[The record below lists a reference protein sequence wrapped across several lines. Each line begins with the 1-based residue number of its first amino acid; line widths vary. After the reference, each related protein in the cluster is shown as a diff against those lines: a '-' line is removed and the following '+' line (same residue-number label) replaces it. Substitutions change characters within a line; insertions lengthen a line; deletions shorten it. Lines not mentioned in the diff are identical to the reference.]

1 MLLIK
6 RKSWLNFFQACLCG
20 LASMLAGAS
29 HADPQVIAQVSQ
41 LNKAENA
48 LQTSTGRT
56 FVSTK
61 GAVYELIE
69 SSGGQWAAQALSAR
83 LSNNQPLTCYFT
95 GLAEYANTLYA
106 VCTENNL
113 LAFAPKHLMAMDLS
127 QPNSSMQEIAALH
140 AWGLPNGLASDGA
153 GHLYYAN
160 TAVLTPGAGGVWRI
174 TLSSRFAVAEE
185 KAFYTFA
192 LCSANGLKFYQN
204 KLYVGTNP
212 VTVLG
217 LSQLLRYDVSA
228 TGLSNKAVLY
238 ESFNTIDEISLVQG
252 GLLIAEYLGNRIV
265 HTSEIGQVVH
275 SASFA
280 SPTSAHVI
288 NDRARGK
295 PVVLVTEAGAN
306 RASLIAND
314 WNLLPR

>member
-1 MLLIK
+1 MFSK
-6 RKSWLNFFQACLCG
+6 GKSLLNFFQAALCG
-20 LASMLAGAS
+20 LAAMLASTS
-29 HADPQVIAQVSQ
+29 HADPQVLAQVNQ

-61 GAVYELIE
+61 GAIHELIE
-69 SSGGQWAAQALSAR
+69 SSDGKWSAQVVPAR
-83 LSNNQPLTCYFT
+83 RKNSQPLTCYFT

-113 LAFAPKHLMAMDLS
+113 LAFAPKYLVAMDLS
-127 QPNSSMQEIAALH
+127 QPGSTLQEIAPLR

-160 TAVLTPGAGGVWRI
+160 TAVLTPGAGAVWRI
-174 TLSSRFAVAEE
+174 TLSSRFTVSEE
-185 KAFYTFA
+185 KAFHTFP
-192 LCSANGLKFYQN
+192 LSSANGLKFRQN
-204 KLYVGTNP
+204 KLYVSTNP

-228 TGLSNKAVLY
+228 AGLTNKAVVYQSLKL
-238 ESFNTIDEISLVQG
+238 IDDFSLVQG
-252 GLLIAEYLGNRIV
+252 GLLIAEFLGNRIV
-265 HTSEIGQVVH
+265 HTTETGQVLH
-275 SASFA
+275 SASFS
-280 SPTSAHVI
+280 SPSSAHLI
-288 NDRARGK
+288 NSRASGK
-295 PVVLVTEAGAN
+295 RIVLVTEAGAN
-306 RASLIAND
+306 RVSLIAND